1 MDTWILVSPKQN
13 KTSYNKPILMTN
25 ELNQLNE
32 RNNDN
37 FYIEFND
44 NDTLNLKKNKNIKNS
59 KLEVNENKYNQYI
72 YIFINY
78 LIYSCLIIWFIYI
91 WYLIFK

>member
-1 MDTWILVSPKQN
+1 MDTWILVSPKQKKQSCN
-13 KTSYNKPILMTN
+13 IPIIMTN

-44 NDTLNLKKNKNIKNS
+44 NDTLNLKKNKYIKNS
-59 KLEVNENKYNQYI
+59 NLEVNENKYNQ